1 MQPQTHKSTH
11 ISLGSLRLDNPLFWD
26 HSRCFEHSKWW
37 REILRRT
44 PPSPPPPHLC
54 PPANKLYAPA
64 SHGMLLFADIQYH
77 RSLSLSQEHCLRQN
91 SLVACGSTIPTSR
104 RRASLKEQANY
115 CSSLRAADMFLVT
128 KRSVV
133 LRLKPMENLVNII
146 LKQRRINGHHSKC
159 SE

>member
-1 MQPQTHKSTH
+1 MLRAFKMVERNPSEDSSVAGHLLIFALLQTSFMHPQATECF
-11 ISLGSLRLDNPLFWD
+11 SLRISNT
-26 HSRCFEHSKWW
+26 
-37 REILRRT
+37 I
-44 PPSPPPPHLC
+44 
-54 PPANKLYAPA
+54 
-64 SHGMLLFADIQYH
+64 G
-77 RSLSLSQEHCLRQN
+77 LSLSQEHCLRQN
-91 SLVACGSTIPTSR
+91 SLVACGSTIPTKSEQA
-104 RRASLKEQANY
+104 ASIIEGAANY